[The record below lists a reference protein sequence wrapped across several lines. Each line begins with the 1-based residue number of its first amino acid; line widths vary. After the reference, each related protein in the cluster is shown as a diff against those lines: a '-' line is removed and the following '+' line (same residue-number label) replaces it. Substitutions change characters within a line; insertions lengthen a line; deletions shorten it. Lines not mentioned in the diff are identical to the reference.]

1 MSNKDIG
8 LLTTATSIETSIKN
22 YNLNHDY
29 IHFSSSV
36 SLLGNGEAIISNYDL
51 GCIVPAEGS
60 NSSPIQDII
69 HLFDNNLHTEYT
81 AKYNVGLRYSDLK
94 WKEQEYLTANMN
106 SLKMSPGLL
115 ITVVD
120 AFYNLLDV
128 HYFTKKRLANEVL
141 YTNAYS
147 DDLSSI
153 NSALNRYN
161 DQHNLKQ
168 FFFVEWFG
176 YFQTPDKGNYQFEII
191 SNDGSIMW
199 FDDNALV
206 SFSLENATIHNVGLG
221 NQTKKSNIIN
231 IVSNKL
237 YPIRIQYGKLKSEPG
252 NDAAFQFK
260 IYKQREGGSFELIP
274 TTKGYFKTVA
284 DQKNQ
289 PYEPFQMF
297 YALKQNNGLPN
308 NKSNHSKYN
317 LYVTIIDSNTW
328 NNYNTN
334 NVLRLA
340 KSNPSLTYNILW
352 ASTAIPATSTGTN
365 NANKTTALLD
375 KKGDIILL
383 QNGNIVSNIT
393 SIPGLVECVDAKI
406 CDIQMTLGNDGN
418 IIIQNRVDAKILWSL
433 FASQNITPI
442 KTPRDAVI
450 NLNWIATYIKYKE
463 KGTDLST
470 ISAGYNID
478 PSGNIPF
485 LLSPNGKFKLMVEY
499 GNIILKY
506 TRQACRN
513 HLRQTKYTVYNDL
526 NDNNAY
532 YLYGIRGDNKI
543 DKTFYSNRSDNTL
556 QYIPV
561 SSTGILN
568 WTNTY
573 SSSPFKPAYSSIPSD
588 LGERYIKKDALDNS
602 GCMDLC
608 NSMDNC
614 SHYYSYT
621 VGGDNTVNS
630 NKFCLVNTDSKPP
643 NMFSPDAGLNVKK
656 SSLNIRNQMI
666 KSTCIHSRFPV
677 SVYPEGPVVS
687 EGKLDAYSLYSGY
700 SFLPS
705 ANQTPAQEGVCSE
718 PIIVGQLKKLFG
730 TESFEGHR
738 RPRMGSVPNEVGYN
752 RPRESKVTDLES
764 VTPVGN
770 QRSWLQLASLVKDS
784 EGQNDYDSY
793 NPTATVSTLPFLR
806 TDAKTSGL
814 EGFVPGY
821 NRDVKCEQGSDMVQC
836 KAGIENNI
844 KVLSDYGVEYKKWN
858 DDINTKDATLS
869 SDITTLK
876 ANVDNVKDKKYEVI
890 DDQGNLTY
898 TDDFKKNASLKIHD
912 VMINDNNEMLIQQ
925 NSLYIVGTITA
936 ATLLIAAI
944 MIGKG

>member
-1 MSNKDIG
+1 MSGKDIG
-8 LLTTATSIETSIKN
+8 LLTTANSIETSIKN

-29 IHFSSSV
+29 IHFTV
-36 SLLGNGEAIISNYDL
+36 GDSLLGNGEAIISNYDL

-69 HLFDNNLHTEYT
+69 QLFDNNLHTEET

-106 SLKMSPGLL
+106 SLKTSPGLL

-153 NSALNRYN
+153 NLALNKYN
-161 DQHNLKQ
+161 EQQNLKQ

-176 YFQTPDKGNYQFEII
+176 YFQTPDKGNYQFEMN

-231 IVSNKL
+231 IVANKL

-260 IYKQREGGSFELIP
+260 IYKQQEGGSFELIP
-274 TTKGYFKTVA
+274 TTKGFLKTVM

-289 PYEPFQMF
+289 PYEPIQMF
-297 YALKQNNGLPN
+297 YALKQNDGVP
-308 NKSNHSKYN
+308 SKYK

-334 NVLRLA
+334 NLLRLA
-340 KSNPSLTYNILW
+340 KSNPSLTYNMLW
-352 ASTAIPATSTGTN
+352 ASTAIPSTNTGIN
-365 NANKTTALLD
+365 SANKTTMSLD

-383 QNGNIVSNIT
+383 QNGNVVSNIT
-393 SIPGLVECVDAKI
+393 NVPGLVECVDAKT
-406 CDIQMTLGNDGN
+406 CDIRMTLGNDGN
-418 IIIQNRVDAKILWSL
+418 IVIQNRVDAKILWNL

-442 KTPRDAVI
+442 TTPRDAVM

-470 ISAGYNID
+470 ISAGYTID

-506 TRQACRN
+506 TREACRN
-513 HLRQTKYTVYNDL
+513 RLNQTKYTLYNDL

-543 DKTFYSNRSDNTL
+543 DKTFYSNKSDSTL

-568 WTNTY
+568 WSNTY
-573 SSSPFKPAYSSIPSD
+573 SSSPFKPEYSSIPSD
-588 LGERYIKKDALDNS
+588 LGGRYIKKDALDNS
-602 GCMDLC
+602 GCMNLC

-643 NMFSPDAGLNVKK
+643 NMFSPDAGLNVKN

-687 EGKLDAYSLYSGY
+687 EGKRDAYSLYSGY

-705 ANQTPAQEGVCSE
+705 ANQTPAQEGVCSD
-718 PIIVGQLKKLFG
+718 PTIVGQLKKLFG
-730 TESFEGHR
+730 TESFEGKKDD
-738 RPRMGSVPNEVGYN
+738 GSY
-752 RPRESKVTDLES
+752 R
-764 VTPVGN
+764 
-770 QRSWLQLASLVKDS
+770 QL
-784 EGQNDYDSY
+784 
-793 NPTATVSTLPFLR
+793 ATVSTLPFVR

-821 NRDVKCEQGSDMVQC
+821 NRDVKCGEGSDMVQC

-844 KVLSDYGVEYKKWN
+844 KVLGDYGNQYKKWN
-858 DDINTKDATLS
+858 DDIKTKDTTLS
-869 SDITTLK
+869 NDITTLK
-876 ANVDNVKDKKYEVI
+876 ANVDNGKDKKYEVI

-898 TDDFKKNASLKIHD
+898 TDDFKKNASLKIQD